1 MIAVKNLQ
9 KQTRTCA
16 TVRRVLG
23 LAGASRFDDQVHN
36 PGSMPSTWLFAA

>member
-9 KQTRTCA
+9 KQTQTRA

-23 LAGASRFDDQVHN
+23 LDGASRFDDQVHN
-36 PGSMPSTWLFAA
+36 PGSIPSTWLFVA